1 MLRKRITMTLRALTL
16 VLCVLS
22 LAGSGLALKRGRGGS
37 ESSTQSS
44 SNSKRGP
51 APTPTPTPAPGSVAI
66 IIVASNRHQVWE
78 GFGASTEQW
87 SDCGND
93 QIGASRVP
101 LWRAI
106 YGQSGVGLTM
116 GDLHI
121 NPYELK
127 YPNGGCGWN
136 VQSRQN
142 DDSDPNHFNWA
153 GFDFTSSDAMKKDLV
168 DIAQPLGFN
177 NYMIRGGVSTRWQ
190 DPWLNEIR
198 SQSYDLYLEEV
209 AENVVAPLRRWKDL
223 YGIVPRFDQ
232 PMNEP
237 LTGNNELFGADRQE
251 VVDVVKA
258 VGAKLKAEGL
268 NIKLVVPSEETE
280 KVSLEDAQAILADP
294 QARQYVGAIAFHTYP
309 YESAY
314 ANIGNILN
322 TSGAGKPD
330 AERIAIRNQ
339 IRSLAAQYRVE
350 VWMTEVCCGGA
361 NFFDTLRGRA
371 IHIHDEMVYAD
382 VSSYWGMFNT
392 GPDGSSSYGEDSIST
407 FGNGKFRITG
417 MGRAIGHYSH
427 VIKQGAIRV
436 DASSGDP
443 LIQVVAFRDDVR
455 GKLGLVIIN
464 NAAVSKSV
472 SVAVSGV
479 TVSGNFNGEQSTTA
493 AFWRPVTANTQIT
506 LPALSVTSLS
516 GNIGAAASPTP
527 MPTPKPQATGSRKP

>member
-1 MLRKRITMTLRALTL
+1 MYIILLGEHVLIRSIVGWFVSILSIVLLGAALVATAPGQMRSRR
-16 VLCVLS
+16 VPS
-22 LAGSGLALKRGRGGS
+22 AS
-37 ESSTQSS
+37 
-44 SNSKRGP
+44 
-51 APTPTPTPAPGSVAI
+51 PTPTPTPAPGSVAI
-66 IIVASNRHQVWE
+66 SIAASNRHQVWE

-93 QIGASRVP
+93 QIGSSRVP

-121 NPYELK
+121 NPYELT

-136 VQSRQN
+136 MQSRHN
-142 DDSDPNHFNWA
+142 DDGDPNNFNWA
-153 GFDFTSSDAMKKDLV
+153 GFDFNSSDAMKKDLV
-168 DIAQPLGFN
+168 DIAEPLGFN

-190 DPWLNEIR
+190 DPWLNDIR
-198 SQSYDLYLEEV
+198 SQNYDLYLQEA
-209 AENVVAPLRRWKDL
+209 AENVVAPLRRWRDL
-223 YGIVPRFDQ
+223 YRIVPRFDQ

-251 VVDVVKA
+251 IVDLVKA

-280 KVSLEDAQAILADP
+280 EASLADAQAILADP

-309 YESAY
+309 YESVY

-339 IRSLAAQYRVE
+339 IRNLAAQYGLE

-371 IHIHDEMVYAD
+371 IHIHDEMVYTD
-382 VSSYWGMFNT
+382 VSSYWGMYNT
-392 GPDGSSSYGEDSIST
+392 GPDSSRSYGEDSIST
-407 FGNGKFRITG
+407 FGAHTFRITG

-427 VIKQGAIRV
+427 VIKQGAMRV

-443 LIQVVAFRDDVR
+443 LVQVVAFRDDMR
-455 GKLGLVIIN
+455 GKLALVIIN

-479 TVSGNFNGEQSTTA
+479 KVSGNFSGEQSTAA
-493 AFWRPVTANTQIT
+493 AFWRPVTATTQIT

-516 GNIGAAASPTP
+516 GNIAAPGPTP
-527 MPTPKPQATGSRKP
+527 IPSHLR

>member
-1 MLRKRITMTLRALTL
+1 MLVRSLIRWIVSIFSIVLLCTALVATSAGQTRSRRA
-16 VLCVLS
+16 
-22 LAGSGLALKRGRGGS
+22 
-37 ESSTQSS
+37 
-44 SNSKRGP
+44 SNPS
-51 APTPTPTPAPGSVAI
+51 ATPTPAAGSVAI
-66 IIVASNRHQVWE
+66 NIAASNRHQVWE

-93 QIGASRVP
+93 QIGSNRVP
-101 LWRAI
+101 LWQAI

-121 NPYELK
+121 NPYELT

-136 VQSRQN
+136 AQSRRN
-142 DDSDPNHFNWA
+142 DDDDPNHFNWA
-153 GFDFTSSDAMKKDLV
+153 GFDFASSDAMKKDLV
-168 DIAQPLGFN
+168 DIAKPLGFN
-177 NYMIRGGVSTRWQ
+177 NFMIRGGVSTRWQ
-190 DPWLNEIR
+190 DPWLNDIR
-198 SQSYDLYLEEV
+198 SRNYRLYLQEA

-237 LTGNNELFGADRQE
+237 LTGNNELFGANREE
-251 VVDVVKA
+251 VVDIVKA
-258 VGAKLKAEGL
+258 VGARLKAEGL

-280 KVSLEDAQAILADP
+280 EASLADAREILADP
-294 QARQYVGAIAFHTYP
+294 RARQYVGALAFHTYP
-309 YESAY
+309 YESVY

-322 TSGAGKPD
+322 TSGAGRPD

-339 IRSLAAQYRVE
+339 IRSLAAQYGLE
-350 VWMTEVCCGGA
+350 VWMTEVCCGRA

-371 IHIHDEMVYAD
+371 IHIHDEMVYTD

-392 GPDGSSSYGEDSIST
+392 VPDSGKSSEDDIST
-407 FGNGKFRITG
+407 FGTRTFRITG

-427 VIKQGAIRV
+427 VIRQGAIRV

-443 LIQVVAFRDDVR
+443 LVLVVVFRDDIR
-455 GKLGLVIIN
+455 GKLALVIIN

-472 SVAVSGV
+472 SIAISGV
-479 TVSGNFNGEQSTTA
+479 TVSGNFKGEQSTA
-493 AFWRPVTANTQIT
+493 AEVWRPVTATTEIT

-516 GNIGAAASPTP
+516 GNIGAAPIQVPIPTRP
-527 MPTPKPQATGSRKP
+527 